1 MRRGYASLHLL
12 KLFVVALLMR
22 YFCLLGLI
30 LGALAPVLAQTPAAP
45 APVGN
50 LAPLTVEKIMR
61 DPAQWLGTSPS
72 NVSWS
77 EDGRRIYF
85 NWNPTKERRDSLYYV
100 ALTGTTTPRKVSW
113 RELRALPT
121 TSGEYNV
128 AYTRK
133 VYEREGDIYLLD
145 LKTQKVRRVTNTADR
160 ETSPAFALQDQLV
173 SYVRAQNLYTWD
185 PVTGETTQRTDF
197 RKGSKPANTQPTDK
211 SERYLRA
218 QQLALFDVIRQRDQ
232 DQKARDRQQKA
243 LAKLRPKAI
252 YLGQQVVNNLQLSPD
267 GRYVTY
273 TLVKEP
279 SGEKI
284 AVVPSFVTA
293 SGFTED
299 ISTRTKV
306 GAPQTAYELGLYDI
320 ARDTTFVLGY
330 RELKGLD
337 EQPAYRKEYQL
348 PAKSPMPTDSAKAAA
363 TPNKPKPANELR
375 RVQPFGPYWSTDGQR
390 AFLVMRAA
398 DNKDR
403 WIVAL
408 DPTTQKI
415 KLLDRQHDEA
425 WINGPGIGYE
435 GGSVGWLPDNRRVWF
450 QSEETGYSHLYTVD
464 VTSGQK
470 KALTS
475 GKFEIQRAQ
484 LSRDQKTWYITANAT
499 HPGEQHFYQLPLNG
513 GKLQQITSRPGAHDA
528 VVSPDGRT
536 LAVRYSYTNKPW
548 ELYVMDNKPQA
559 KMRQLTHS
567 TTPEFES
574 YPWRDPEIITIKARD
589 GADVYARLYRPAN
602 AVAQGPAVIF
612 VHGAGY
618 LQNAHKW
625 WSQYFREYMFHNLL
639 VEKGYT
645 VLDIDYRGSA
655 GYGRDVRTGIYRYMG
670 GKDLTD
676 QVDGA
681 KLLTEQYGV
690 SPQRIG
696 IYGGSYGGFIT
707 LMAMFTQPDVFRAG
721 AALRSVTDWA
731 HYNHGYTDNILNEP
745 YNDSIA
751 YARSSP
757 INYASG
763 LKGALLMCHGM
774 VDTNVHFQDIVRLSQ
789 RLIELKKENWEL
801 AVYPVEDHAF
811 VEPSSWTDEYKRIL
825 KLFETN
831 LNPAVQRNSEK

>member
-1 MRRGYASLHLL
+1 MHSFR
-12 KLFVVALLMR
+12 F
-22 YFCLLGLI
+22 LGLM
-30 LGALAPVLAQTPAAP
+30 LVVSAPALAQTPAAP
-45 APVGN
+45 ATALG
-50 LAPLTVEKIMR
+50 PLTVDKIMR
-61 DPAQWLGTSPS
+61 DPAQWLGTAPS
-72 NVSWS
+72 NVYWG

-85 NWNPTKERRDSLYYV
+85 SWNPDKDRRDSLYQV
-100 ALTGTTTPRKVSW
+100 APTGTAAPRKVSW
-113 RELRALPT
+113 REQRTLPAST
-121 TSGEYNV
+121 GEYDA

-133 VYEREGDIYLLD
+133 VYEKEGDIYLLD
-145 LKTQKVRRVTNTADR
+145 LKTQKTRRITNTAER
-160 ETSPAFALQDQLV
+160 ETEPNFALRGKLV
-173 SYVRAQNLYTWD
+173 SYVRSQNLYTWD
-185 PVTGETTQRTDF
+185 PATGETTQRTDF
-197 RKGSKPANTQPTDK
+197 RKGSKPANGQPNDK

-218 QQLALFDVIRQRDQ
+218 QQLALFDVIRQKDQ
-232 DQKARDRQQKA
+232 DRQARERQQKA

-252 YLGQQVVNNLQLSPD
+252 YIGQQQIDNLQLSPD

-273 TLVKEP
+273 TLMQEP
-279 SGEKI
+279 SSEKV
-284 AVVPSFVTA
+284 ALVPSFVTA

-306 GAPQTAYELGLYDI
+306 GAPQTAYELGMYDV

-337 EQPAYRKEYQL
+337 EQPAYRKEYQM
-348 PAKSPMPTDSAKAAA
+348 PAKAPMPADSAKAAA
-363 TPNKPKPANELR
+363 TAKKEKPANELR
-375 RVQPFGPYWSTDGQR
+375 RVQPFGPFWSEDGQR
-390 AFLVMRAA
+390 AFLVVRST

-408 DPTTQKI
+408 DPAAQKI
-415 KLLDRQHDEA
+415 TLLDRQRDEA
-425 WINGPGIGYE
+425 WINGPGIGY
-435 GGSVGWLPDNRRVWF
+435 GAGNVGWLPDNRRVWF

-475 GKFEIQRAQ
+475 GKFEIQKAQ
-484 LSRDQKTWYITANAT
+484 LSRDNKTWYLTANAT
-499 HPGEQHFYQLPLNG
+499 HPGEQQFYHMRLEG
-513 GKLQQITSRPGAHDA
+513 GPLQQITSSAGANE
-528 VVSPDGRT
+528 VTVSPDGRT
-536 LAVRYSYTNKPW
+536 LAVRYSYANKPW
-548 ELYVMDNKPQA
+548 ELFVMDNKA
-559 KMRQLTHS
+559 GSKMRQLTRS

-574 YPWRDPEIITIKARD
+574 YPWRDPEIVTIKARD

-625 WSQYFREYMFHNLL
+625 WSQYSREYMFHNLL
-639 VEKGYT
+639 VDKGYT

-676 QVDGA
+676 HVDGA
-681 KLLTEQYGV
+681 KMLTEKYGV
-690 SPQRIG
+690 SAQRIG

-745 YNDSIA
+745 YNDSLA

-801 AVYPVEDHAF
+801 AVYPVEDHGF

-831 LNPAVQRNSEK
+831 LKPAEPILGGGTGSGTH

>member
-1 MRRGYASLHLL
+1 MRFYSCLSL
-12 KLFVVALLMR
+12 ALLGSASA
-22 YFCLLGLI
+22 F
-30 LGALAPVLAQTPAAP
+30 AQTPTAST
-45 APVGN
+45 GS

-61 DPAQWLGTSPS
+61 DQAQWLGTAPS
-72 NVSWS
+72 NIYWA
-77 EDGRRIYF
+77 EDGKQIYF
-85 NWNPTKERRDSLYYV
+85 NWNPDKNRRDSLYQV
-100 ALTGTTTPRKVSW
+100 APTGGAPRKV
-113 RELRALPT
+113 ALAAQRNLPASEGQYDT
-121 TSGEYNV
+121 K
-128 AYTRK
+128 YTCK
-133 VYEREGDIYLLD
+133 VYEQDGDIYLLD
-145 LKTQKVRRVTNTADR
+145 LKTQRRRRVTNTAER
-160 ETSPAFALQDQLV
+160 ETDPAFAQGEKLV
-173 SYVRAQNLYTWD
+173 VYTRAQNLYTWD
-185 PVTGETTQRTDF
+185 PTTGETTQRTDF
-197 RKGSKPANTQPTDK
+197 RRGSKPGSPLLDQ
-211 SERYLRA
+211 SEKYLRA
-218 QQLALFDVIRQRDQ
+218 QQLALFEVLRQRDQ
-232 DQKARDRQQKA
+232 DLKARERQQKA

-252 YLGQQVVNNLQLSPD
+252 YLGQQTVRDLQLSPD

-273 TLVKEP
+273 TLAQEP
-279 SGEKI
+279 TTTKPT
-284 AVVPSFVTA
+284 VVPSYVTA

-299 ISTRTKV
+299 LNSRTKV
-306 GAPQTAYELGLYDI
+306 GGPQTAFELGVYDV

-348 PAKSPMPTDSAKAAA
+348 PAKAPQPTDTTKAKAA
-363 TPNKPKPANELR
+363 KKQKPATELR
-375 RVQPFGPYWSTDGQR
+375 RVRPYGPFWSPDGQR
-390 AFLVMRAA
+390 AFLVMRSA

-415 KLLDRQHDEA
+415 SLLDRQHDDA
-425 WINGPGIGYE
+425 WINGPGIGYDE
-435 GGSVGWLPDNRRVWF
+435 GNVGWLDNRRIWF
-450 QSEETGYSHLYTVD
+450 QSEETGYSHLYTLD
-464 VTSGQK
+464 VVANQK
-470 KALTS
+470 KALTK
-475 GKFEIQRAQ
+475 GNFEIQKAQ
-484 LSRDQKTWYITANAT
+484 LSHDRKTWYLTANASS
-499 HPGEQHFYQLPLNG
+499 PGEQHFYHMPADG
-513 GKLQQITSRPGAHDA
+513 GALRQITTRPGAHE
-528 VVSPDGRT
+528 VTVSPDEKT
-536 LAVRYSYTNKPW
+536 LAVRYSYANKPW
-548 ELYVMDNKPQA
+548 ELYVQDNKPGA
-559 KMRQLTHS
+559 KPRQLTHS

-574 YPWRDPEIITIKARD
+574 YSWRDPEIVQINARD
-589 GADVYARLYRPAN
+589 GATVYARLYRPASPQ
-602 AVAQGPAVIF
+602 AQGPAVIF

-625 WSQYFREYMFHNLL
+625 WSTYSREYMFHNLL
-639 VEKGYT
+639 ADKGYT
-645 VLDIDYRGSA
+645 VLDTDYRGSA

-681 KLLTEQYGV
+681 KLLTDKYGV

-696 IYGGSYGGFIT
+696 LYGGSYGGFIT

-745 YNDSIA
+745 YNDSLA

-801 AVYPVEDHAF
+801 AVYPVEDHGF
-811 VEPSSWTDEYKRIL
+811 VEPSSWTDEYRRIL

-831 LNPAVQRNSEK
+831 LKTTGPASAGGSSGGN